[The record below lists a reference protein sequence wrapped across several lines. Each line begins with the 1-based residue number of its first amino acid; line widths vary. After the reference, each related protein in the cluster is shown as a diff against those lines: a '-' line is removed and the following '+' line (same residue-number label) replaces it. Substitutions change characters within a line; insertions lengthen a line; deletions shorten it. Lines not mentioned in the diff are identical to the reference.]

1 MNPLEVQ
8 KMKEFRIKFLPQNV
22 EVFVPAGTSVVDAA
36 DLAKVHIEPTTCG
49 RRGTCGKCLIL
60 CHDYSGI
67 PTIAEKEKI
76 INSKL
81 EQGWRL
87 ACQTVIVQDMVIQ
100 VPDQSAGKLIKASLS
115 RPKIAIEIL
124 PTVNKNYFKVS
135 QPTMEDQRADWERVE
150 DLLPDPDLQQEL
162 DLTLLREL
170 PELMRNNNFE
180 ITVVTYRGKVISV
193 EAGDTTTVGYG
204 CAIDIGTTTVICSL
218 HDLFTGQEITVASAF
233 NPQRSY
239 GADVLSRIDFSR
251 TGNNLEKLQSLIIDQ
266 VNALIE
272 EVRSQAGI
280 NRSDIYLLSVVGN
293 TTMQHLFLGLPSRYI
308 ATPPFVG
315 TLYTGLSFNSRD
327 LGIKINDSGKVAFLP
342 NVAGYVGADIV
353 SGILATGAYKYD
365 APCVLIDVG
374 TNAEIVLAAHGSLYA
389 CSAAAGPAFE
399 GANICCGMRAETGA
413 IDRVWLED
421 GKLHYHVIG
430 EVPGLGLC
438 GSGLVDIIAV
448 LLSLG
453 IIDFSGR
460 LLTREEA
467 IPIVGDVLAERL
479 IENDDGDEFI
489 IVRNSEFQKVSLT
502 QRDIRQVQLA
512 KGAILAGI
520 RIMIKE
526 MGIKLEDIA
535 LFNLAGSFGN
545 VLNKKNAQAVG
556 LIPAVIALSK
566 VEYAGNSAHVGAQI
580 NLLRA
585 DTEEIVNSL
594 VKNIKYIELSDRTDF
609 TEEFTNAM
617 FFGECEDEESI

>member
-1 MNPLEVQ
+1 MQ
-8 KMKEFRIKFLPQNV
+8 SFKIKFLPQNV
-22 EVFVPAGTSVVDAA
+22 EVSVPAGTSVVEAA
-36 DLAKVHIEPTTCG
+36 DLARVDIEPTPCG

-67 PTIAEKEKI
+67 PTKVEKEKI
-76 INSKL
+76 INTKL
-81 EQGWRL
+81 DQGWRL
-87 ACQTVIVQDMVIQ
+87 ACQTVIVQDMVIE
-100 VPDQSAGKLIKASLS
+100 VPGQSAGKLIKALLS
-115 RPKIAIEIL
+115 RPKSAIVIQ
-124 PTVNKNYFKVS
+124 PTIIKHYLKVS
-135 QPTMEDQRADWERVE
+135 PPTMTDQRADWDRVG
-150 DLLPDPDLQQEL
+150 DLLPVLQQEL
-162 DLTLLREL
+162 DLTLLRKL
-170 PELMRNNNFE
+170 PGIMRKNDFE
-180 ITVVTYRGKVISV
+180 ITVVTYRGKVMTI

-233 NPQRSY
+233 NPQRIY

-251 TGNNLEKLQSLIIDQ
+251 TGNNLVKLQSLIIDQ
-266 VNALIE
+266 VNTLIT
-272 EVRSQAGI
+272 EVISQAGI

-315 TLYTGLSFNSRD
+315 TLYAGLSFDAEVLN
-327 LGIKINDSGKVAFLP
+327 IKINDRGKVAFLP
-342 NVAGYVGADIV
+342 NVAGYIGADIV
-353 SGILATGAYKYD
+353 AGILATGAYKYD
-365 APCVLIDVG
+365 APSVLIDVG
-374 TNAEIVLAAHGSLYA
+374 TNAEIVLAAQGSLYA

-399 GANICCGMRAETGA
+399 GANICYGMRAETGA

-421 GKLHYHVIG
+421 GKLNYSVIG
-430 EVPGLGLC
+430 HVPALGLC
-438 GSGLVDIIAV
+438 GSGLVDVIAE
-448 LLSLG
+448 LLSIG

-467 IPIVGDVLAERL
+467 IPIVGATLAESL
-479 IENDDGDEFI
+479 LENDDGDEFVI
-489 IVRNSEFQKVSLT
+489 AQNSEFQKVSLT

-526 MGIKLEDIA
+526 MGIKMEDVE

-545 VLNKKNAQAVG
+545 VLNKKNAQVVG
-556 LIPAVIALSK
+556 LIPATISLSK

-585 DTEEIVNSL
+585 DTEEIVNSV
-594 VKNIKYIELSDRTDF
+594 VKSIKYIELSDRIDF
-609 TEEFTNAM
+609 SEEFTNAM
-617 FFGECEDEESI
+617 FFGECEE

>member
-1 MNPLEVQ
+1 MQNF
-8 KMKEFRIKFLPQNV
+8 KIKFLPQNV
-22 EVFVPAGTSVVDAA
+22 EIFVPAGTSVVEAA
-36 DLAKVHIEPTTCG
+36 DLARVDIEPTPCG

-60 CHDYSGI
+60 CHDYLGI
-67 PTIAEKEKI
+67 PTIVEKEKVV
-76 INSKL
+76 NAKL

-87 ACQTVIVQDMVIQ
+87 ACQTVIAQDMVIE
-100 VPDQSAGKLIKASLS
+100 VPRQSAGKLIKASLS
-115 RPKIAIEIL
+115 RPKSAIEIL
-124 PTVNKNYFKVS
+124 PLIIKYYLKVPP
-135 QPTMEDQRADWERVE
+135 PTMTDQRADWDRIE
-150 DLLPDPDLQQEL
+150 DLLPDPDLQKEL
-162 DLTLLREL
+162 DLSLLRKL
-170 PELMRNNNFE
+170 PELMRKNNFE
-180 ITVVTYRGKVISV
+180 ITVVTYRGKVITV

-218 HDLFTGQEITVASAF
+218 HDLLNGQEITVASAF
-233 NPQRSY
+233 NPQRTY

-251 TGNNLEKLQSLIIDQ
+251 TGNNLEKLQNLIVDQ

-272 EVRSQAGI
+272 EVIFQAGI

-293 TTMQHLFLGLPSRYI
+293 TTMQHLFLGLPSRFI

-315 TLYTGLSFNSRD
+315 TLYAGLSFDSRD
-327 LGIKINDSGKVAFLP
+327 LGIKINDRGKVAFLP

-353 SGILATGAYKYD
+353 AGVLATGAYKYD
-365 APCVLIDVG
+365 APCILIDVG
-374 TNAEIVLAAHGSLYA
+374 TNAEIVLAAYGILYA

-399 GANICCGMRAETGA
+399 GANICYGMRAETGA
-413 IDRVWLED
+413 IDRVWLEG

-430 EVPGLGLC
+430 EVPALGLC
-438 GSGLVDIIAV
+438 GSGLVDVIAE
-448 LLSLG
+448 LLSIG

-460 LLTREEA
+460 LLTSEEVTS
-467 IPIVGDVLAERL
+467 IVGNTLAESL
-479 IENDDGDEFI
+479 QENDDGNEFI
-489 IVRNSEFQKVSLT
+489 IVKNNEFQKVSLT

-512 KGAILAGI
+512 KGAILAGV

-526 MGIKLEDIA
+526 MGIKLENIE

-545 VLNKKNAQAVG
+545 VLNKENAQVVG
-556 LIPAVIALSK
+556 LIPSGISLSK

-585 DTEEIVNSL
+585 DTEEIVNSV
-594 VKNIKYIELSDRTDF
+594 VKTIKYIELSDRADF

-617 FFGECEDEESI
+617 FFGEGEG

>member
-1 MNPLEVQ
+1 MQ
-8 KMKEFRIKFLPQNV
+8 SFKIKFLPQNL
-22 EVFVPAGTSVVDAA
+22 EVFVPAGTSVVEAA
-36 DLAKVHIEPTTCG
+36 DLARVDIEPTPCG

-67 PTIAEKEKI
+67 PTIVEKEKI
-76 INSKL
+76 IAAKL
-81 EQGWRL
+81 DQGWRL
-87 ACQTVIVQDMVIQ
+87 ACQTLIVQDMVIE
-100 VPDQSAGKLIKASLS
+100 VPGQSAGKLIKALLS
-115 RPKIAIEIL
+115 RPKSVIEI
-124 PTVNKNYFKVS
+124 
-135 QPTMEDQRADWERVE
+135 QPTIIKHFLKVPPPTMTDQRADWDRVAE
-150 DLLPDPDLQQEL
+150 LLPDPQQEL
-162 DLTLLREL
+162 DLTLLRKL
-170 PELMRNNNFE
+170 PELMRKNNFE

-218 HDLFTGQEITVASAF
+218 HDLFNGQEITAASAF
-233 NPQRSY
+233 NPQRTY
-239 GADVLSRIDFSR
+239 GADVLSRIDFSL
-251 TGNNLEKLQSLIIDQ
+251 TGNNLKKLQNLIIDQ
-266 VNALIE
+266 VNVLIE
-272 EVRSQAGI
+272 EVISQAGI

-315 TLYTGLSFNSRD
+315 TLYTGLSFDSTD
-327 LGIKINDSGKVAFLP
+327 LGIKINDRGKVAFLP

-353 SGILATGAYKYD
+353 AGVLATGAYKYD

-374 TNAEIVLAAHGSLYA
+374 TNAEIVLAAQGSLYA

-399 GANICCGMRAETGA
+399 GANICYGMRAETGA

-430 EVPGLGLC
+430 EVPALGLC
-438 GSGLVDIIAV
+438 GSGLVDVIAE
-448 LLSLG
+448 LLSIG

-467 IPIVGDVLAERL
+467 IPIVGDTLAESLR
-479 IENDDGDEFI
+479 ENDDGDEFV
-489 IVRNSEFQKVSLT
+489 IVENSEFQKVSLT

-526 MGIKLEDIA
+526 MGIKIEDIE

-545 VLNKKNAQAVG
+545 VLNKKNAQVVG
-556 LIPAVIALSK
+556 LIPATISLSK

-585 DTEEIVNSL
+585 DTEEIVNSV
-594 VKNIKYIELSDRTDF
+594 VKNIKYIELSDRSDF

-617 FFGECEDEESI
+617 FFGECEG

>member
-1 MNPLEVQ
+1 MQ
-8 KMKEFRIKFLPQNV
+8 SFKIKFLPQNL
-22 EVFVPAGTSVVDAA
+22 EVFVPAGTSVVEAA
-36 DLAKVHIEPTTCG
+36 DLARVDIEPTPCG

-67 PTIAEKEKI
+67 PTIVEKEKI
-76 INSKL
+76 IAAKL
-81 EQGWRL
+81 DQGWRL
-87 ACQTVIVQDMVIQ
+87 ACQTLIVQDMVIE
-100 VPDQSAGKLIKASLS
+100 VPGQSAGKLIKALLS
-115 RPKIAIEIL
+115 RPKSVIEI
-124 PTVNKNYFKVS
+124 
-135 QPTMEDQRADWERVE
+135 QPTIIKHFLKVPPPTMTDQRADWDRVAE
-150 DLLPDPDLQQEL
+150 LLLDPQQEL
-162 DLTLLREL
+162 DLTLLRKL
-170 PELMRNNNFE
+170 PELMRKNNFE

-218 HDLFTGQEITVASAF
+218 HDLFNGQEITAASAF
-233 NPQRSY
+233 NPQRTY
-239 GADVLSRIDFSR
+239 GADVLSRIDFSL
-251 TGNNLEKLQSLIIDQ
+251 TGNNLKKLQNLIIDQ
-266 VNALIE
+266 VNVLIE
-272 EVRSQAGI
+272 EVISQAGI

-315 TLYTGLSFNSRD
+315 TLYTGLSFDSTD
-327 LGIKINDSGKVAFLP
+327 LGIKINDRGKVAFLP

-353 SGILATGAYKYD
+353 AGVLATGAYKYD

-374 TNAEIVLAAHGSLYA
+374 TNAEIVLAAQGSLYA

-399 GANICCGMRAETGA
+399 GANICYGMRAETGA

-430 EVPGLGLC
+430 EVPALGLC
-438 GSGLVDIIAV
+438 GSGLVDVIAE
-448 LLSLG
+448 LLSIG

-467 IPIVGDVLAERL
+467 IPIVGDTLAESLR
-479 IENDDGDEFI
+479 ENDDGDEFV
-489 IVRNSEFQKVSLT
+489 IVENSEFQKVSLT

-526 MGIKLEDIA
+526 MGIKIEDIE

-545 VLNKKNAQAVG
+545 VLNKKNAQVVG
-556 LIPAVIALSK
+556 LIPATISLSK

-585 DTEEIVNSL
+585 DTEEIVNSV
-594 VKNIKYIELSDRTDF
+594 VKNIKYIELSDRSDF

-617 FFGECEDEESI
+617 FFGECEG